1 MMFTLLRQVEG
12 RITSAGVSHTRVMG
26 LARIAEIRARVVQR
40 FGGEATCRAMACA
53 ESQLAGRTTFASRI
67 FGDFTPGLEDIEELG
82 MRVELGNR
90 LPNELYLVDC
100 SEMVLTGTRTL
111 Q

>member
-1 MMFTLLRQVEG
+1 MLFTLLRQVEG

-26 LARIAEIRARVVQR
+26 LAKIAEIMARVVQR
-40 FGGEATCRAMACA
+40 FGGEAACRATACA
-53 ESQLAGRTTFASRI
+53 ESQLAARTTFASRI

-82 MRVELGNR
+82 MRVELGNC
-90 LPNELYLVDC
+90 LPNESYFVNC